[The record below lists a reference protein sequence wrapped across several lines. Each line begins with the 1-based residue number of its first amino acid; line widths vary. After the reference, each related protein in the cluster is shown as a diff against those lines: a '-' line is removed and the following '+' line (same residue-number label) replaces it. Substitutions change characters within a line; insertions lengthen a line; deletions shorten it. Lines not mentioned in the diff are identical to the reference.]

1 MVMTVVS
8 HRLLLASDC
17 CSPLHVRL
25 SLSHVSRSILVA
37 GMTAQRRSELDW
49 SYQTWPLAL
58 VMMLDLHAP
67 HGTGDGSN
75 SIGWENAPSSRR
87 QRDSLA
93 HVVPTSA
100 WSCPILSLI
109 LMEAW
114 LSARS
119 CTASMSIRWSRPM
132 TNESIGVVLC
142 SGLLVSTA
150 SQGTQKVDTFEIK
163 DPSTF
168 Q

>member
-1 MVMTVVS
+1 MPHAGFWHRLKNAGFKDSLFVMPRWWGVGERCSGPVMVMTVVS

-25 SLSHVSRSILVA
+25 SLSHFSRSILVA

-87 QRDSLA
+87 QRGPMDSLA

-119 CTASMSIRWSRPM
+119 CTASMGCP
-132 TNESIGVVLC
+132 L
-142 SGLLVSTA
+142 
-150 SQGTQKVDTFEIK
+150 
-163 DPSTF
+163 
-168 Q
+168 